1 MLPIKPEDITPDKLD
16 EVAREWDQARLY
28 AVTRAEVLVK
38 GNEWRA
44 AKVRENQLEVQCM
57 LRARRLRMY
66 GMSRKEIQYLFGADR
81 KTINKWLKGMD

>member
-1 MLPIKPEDITPDKLD
+1 MLMKPEDITADTLD
-16 EVAREWDQARLY
+16 EVSREWDAARIY

-44 AKVRENQLEVQCM
+44 ARVRENRLEVQCM

-66 GMSRKEIQYLFGADR
+66 GMTAKEIQDLFGADR